1 MPPLTRGPAA
11 AEAAAAAA
19 SPSVDSDLGARQGD
33 QCVRFIDSAPPS
45 AAPSL
50 RRNSMDAEKR
60 PPYSGLNPIVLKAM
74 AMKLRHRAQGVRF
87 RKVGDALQ
95 ELGHP
100 LLRDQN
106 KTDTMTS
113 NLLILAGPENLIGLR
128 TIFLHPLSILLFA
141 SPLGAAS
148 WYYEWSS
155 ASTFFL
161 NFTALVPLAKVLG
174 DCTEELSAAINSDT
188 ISGLLNASF
197 GNAVEMIVAVQSLR
211 VGLLSVVKQSL
222 LGSVLSNVLLVLG
235 MSFFCGGLTKSKRR
249 KGQFYSFQEPD
260 YEGCWITLEKE
271 QKFAVKT
278 ALVSTAMLLFSCTS
292 FALPTVFDTLPTNDV
307 YEVLK
312 VSRIGAV
319 IVFLSYLAFL
329 FFQLVTHKN
338 TLSKEETDLA
348 VSSSRQAQAAQVLS
362 PPTDQDSIDLVEED
376 DDDGGPGLTAPCA
389 ILCMVLCTLV
399 VAANSD
405 FLVDALE
412 PVVHDVGIPQS
423 FIGVILLPIAGNACE
438 HAAAIRFAMRDR
450 PGLAIGIAVGSS
462 TQVALFV
469 VPFSVIVGWAM
480 CQPLDLNFGLMNTSV
495 MILSVLVLLTLILD
509 GRSNWFKGYLL
520 MSLYTFIGVLY
531 WYYPQ
536 LEEDHRPLVC

>member
-1 MPPLTRGPAA
+1 MGGP
-11 AEAAAAAA
+11 EA
-19 SPSVDSDLGARQGD
+19 SPVDSDLGARQGD
-33 QCVRFIDSAPPS
+33 RCLRLPHRHSSGDAAAPS
-45 AAPSL
+45 AAGSML
-50 RRNSMDAEKR
+50 RNGGDSDRRNA
-60 PPYSGLNPIVLKAM
+60 YSGLNPIVLKAM
-74 AMKLRHRAQGVRF
+74 AMKLRHRAQGVQF
-87 RKVGDALQ
+87 YKGAVMDT
-95 ELGHP
+95 ELGMP
-100 LLRDQN
+100 LISEQVN

-113 NLLILAGPENLIGLR
+113 NLVILAGPQNILGLK
-128 TIFLHPLSILLFA
+128 TIFLHPLSVLLFA
-141 SPLGAAS
+141 SPLGAVS

-155 ASTFFL
+155 AATFFL

-174 DCTEELSAAINSDT
+174 DCTEELSAAIKSDT
-188 ISGLLNASF
+188 ISGLLNATF

-211 VGLLSVVKQSL
+211 KGLLSVVKQSL

-235 MSFFCGGLTKSKRR
+235 MSFFCGGLTRSKRR
-249 KGQFYSFQEPD
+249 RGKFYSFQEPD
-260 YEGCWITLEKE
+260 FEVCCVTLEKE

-292 FALPTVFDTLPTNDV
+292 FALPTVFDALPTNDTDK
-307 YEVLK
+307 VLR
-312 VSRIGAV
+312 VSRIGAI
-319 IVFLSYLAFL
+319 IVFMSYLAFL

-338 TLSKEETDLA
+338 TLSKEETDLGD
-348 VSSSRQAQAAQVLS
+348 RTCR
-362 PPTDQDSIDLVEED
+362 TDMTTPVGTEKSEGIASQEAEYED
-376 DDDGGPGLTAPCA
+376 DEDDGGPGLTASCA
-389 ILCMVLCTLV
+389 IFSMLVSTLIV
-399 VAANSD
+399 STNSE

-469 VPFSVIVGWAM
+469 VPFSVLVGWAM

-520 MSLYTFIGVLY
+520 MSLYALISVLY
-531 WYYPQ
+531 WYFPQ